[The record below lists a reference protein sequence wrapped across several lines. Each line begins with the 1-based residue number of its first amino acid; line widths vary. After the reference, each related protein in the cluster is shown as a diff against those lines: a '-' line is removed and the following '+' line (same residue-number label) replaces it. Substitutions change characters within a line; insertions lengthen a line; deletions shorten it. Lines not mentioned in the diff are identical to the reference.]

1 MVCLAASIVS
11 KNGKVLLSRQFV
23 DMSRIRVEGLLAAF
37 PKLVGSGKQ
46 HTFVETENVR
56 YVYQPL
62 EGMYLLLITNKQSNI
77 LEDLETLRLL
87 SKVVPE
93 YLEEVDEA
101 GIAECAFELLFAF
114 DEVISLGHKEEVTVA
129 QVLQNTDMHSFEEEL
144 ANALLAQKVEDV
156 KSHMRQKA
164 SEIDRSK
171 QDKVAMGSQAW
182 RSATTVPS
190 DGVSHGGMEDGPSFS
205 QPMSVSSSL
214 LSKPSGP
221 KGPSKGMKLA
231 KDKKNDI
238 FSALAKEGEAMDTAP
253 LAAPSAPA
261 AAVPSE
267 AINVKIEEKLS
278 VRMNKE
284 GGLEQMGVQGTL
296 TVLCTDKE
304 KAFIQLGIATGN
316 NAGVQFN
323 THPNIDKALYSS
335 KQLLGV
341 KDPSKPFP
349 IGLPQVILKWRFQ
362 STDVDLV
369 PITVNCWPTPSSS
382 ETFINIEYEAS
393 AKYDLHN
400 VVIAI
405 PGIHSAPT
413 VNSCNGDWRF
423 DSKRNC
429 VLWTIDL
436 IDSSNSMGSME
447 LVVEPG
453 PVESFFPCTVDFT
466 AKEIL
471 CKLNVPKCIDT
482 RSQEPC
488 QFSCAKQ
495 LAVSKFE
502 IEY

>member
-1 MVCLAASIVS
+1 M
-11 KNGKVLLSRQFV
+11 
-23 DMSRIRVEGLLAAF
+23 EGLLAAF

-93 YLEEVDEA
+93 YLEEIDEA
-101 GIAECAFELLFAF
+101 GIAEYAFELLFAF

-171 QDKVAMGSQAW
+171 QEKGGSGSQPW
-182 RSATTVPS
+182 RSTTTIPP
-190 DGVSHGGMEDGPSFS
+190 DGISHGVIDEGPSFS

-214 LSKPSGP
+214 LSKPGGP
-221 KGPSKGMKLA
+221 KGPSKGMKLS

-238 FSALAKEGEAMDTAP
+238 FSALAREGEAVDDTP
-253 LAAPSAPA
+253 LSAPSAPA
-261 AAVPSE
+261 AAVSTDP
-267 AINVKIEEKLS
+267 ITVTIEEKLT

-304 KAFIQLGIATGN
+304 KAFIQLGIATGKT
-316 NAGVQFN
+316 AGVQFN
-323 THPNIDKALYSS
+323 THPNIDKSLYTSR
-335 KQLLGV
+335 QLLGV
-341 KDPSKPFP
+341 KDPTKPFP
-349 IGLPQVILKWRFQ
+349 VGLPQVILKWRFQ
-362 STDVDLV
+362 SNDVDLV
-369 PITVNCWPTPSSS
+369 PITVNCWPTPSSA
-382 ETFINIEYEAS
+382 ETFINIEYEAT

-400 VVIAI
+400 VVITI
-405 PGIHSAPT
+405 PGVPVAP
-413 VNSCNGDWRF
+413 SCLLAPCSITAFQN
-423 DSKRNC
+423 
-429 VLWTIDL
+429 
-436 IDSSNSMGSME
+436 
-447 LVVEPG
+447 
-453 PVESFFPCTVDFT
+453 PV
-466 AKEIL
+466 
-471 CKLNVPKCIDT
+471 
-482 RSQEPC
+482 
-488 QFSCAKQ
+488 
-495 LAVSKFE
+495 
-502 IEY
+502 

>member
-1 MVCLAASIVS
+1 M
-11 KNGKVLLSRQFV
+11 LLSRQFV

-182 RSATTVPS
+182 RGATTVPS
-190 DGVSHGGMEDGPSFS
+190 DGVSHSGMDDGPSFS

-238 FSALAKEGEAMDTAP
+238 FSALAREGEAVDNAP
-253 LAAPSAPA
+253 LAAPSAPVVA
-261 AAVPSE
+261 ASSDPIS
-267 AINVKIEEKLS
+267 VKIEEKLS

-304 KAFIQLGIATGN
+304 KAYIQLAIATGN

-362 STDVDLV
+362 TTDVDLV
-369 PITVNCWPTPSSS
+369 PITVNCWPTPSAS
-382 ETFINIEYEAS
+382 ETFINIEYEAT

-405 PGIHSAPT
+405 PGMPPT
-413 VNSCNGDWRF
+413 ATRLEAETQSPV
-423 DSKRNC
+423 C
-429 VLWTIDL
+429 V
-436 IDSSNSMGSME
+436 
-447 LVVEPG
+447 
-453 PVESFFPCTVDFT
+453 
-466 AKEIL
+466 
-471 CKLNVPKCIDT
+471 
-482 RSQEPC
+482 
-488 QFSCAKQ
+488 
-495 LAVSKFE
+495 
-502 IEY
+502 